1 MTKENQFTETHQVTY
16 YETDLTGQVTL
27 AMLVDMAVLASYD
40 QAEALGVGTQA
51 MLKQGL
57 GWVITQY
64 EIQVVRLPKDRE
76 QLEITTEA
84 TSNDR
89 YFANRQ
95 FFVRDD
101 DGNLL
106 VHIKAVYVVMDLVA
120 RRMIAIPDALI
131 APYHA
136 PNVKRIPRLPRPS
149 KITEDE
155 TFITND
161 YHVRYFD
168 LDTNHHVNNAR
179 YFDWLLDPLGEEFL
193 TKHRLQH
200 VTIRFENE
208 VRYGH
213 TITSVVTT
221 PLTVDGAIVTK
232 HQIVGTGEA
241 QGQTYAEAELTWLV
255 AEAMDE
261 PN

>member
-1 MTKENQFTETHQVTY
+1 MTKENQFTEIHQVTY

-40 QAEALGVGTQA
+40 QAEALGVGTQT

-64 EIQVVRLPKDRE
+64 EMQIIRLPRDRE
-76 QLEITTEA
+76 QLSITTEA
-84 TSNDR
+84 VSNDR

-95 FFVRDD
+95 FFVRDI

-106 VHIKAVYVVMDLVA
+106 VHIKAVYVVMDLMA
-120 RRMIAIPDALI
+120 RKMIAIPEAII
-131 APYHA
+131 APYQA
-136 PNVKRIPRLPRPS
+136 PNVKRIPRLARPQ
-149 KITEDE
+149 KITTDE
-155 TFITND
+155 TLITND

-179 YFDWLLDPLGEEFL
+179 YFDWLLDPLGEDFL
-193 TKHRLQH
+193 TNHRLQH

-213 TITSVVTT
+213 TITSAVTT
-221 PLTVDGAIVTK
+221 PQIVDGAIATK
-232 HQIVGTGEA
+232 HRIMGNDEA
-241 QGQTYAEAELTWLV
+241 KDQTYAEAELTWLV
-255 AEAMDE
+255 AETVDE
-261 PN
+261 PV